1 MAKSTSFSNI
11 SREIRLMYKK
21 VHPEL
26 ESAMLHTYVPE
37 KGGHIVICHNGGKY
51 ELYKYNNSLS
61 KIKDADSMQEI
72 LQYFDKV

>member
-26 ESAMLHTYVPE
+26 ESAMLHTFIPE
-37 KGGHIVICHNGGKY
+37 KGHVVICHNNGKY
-51 ELYKYNNSLS
+51 ELYNYKDSLS
-61 KIKDADSMQEI
+61 KIKVAKSMQEI
-72 LQYFDKV
+72 LQFFD